1 MLRIFADFNNM
12 DGRGRVRLNCIGS
25 LEDIERLGD
34 QIKIGAT
41 VILDE
46 PYEFE
51 VRAVLDYDEQ
61 QGTWV
66 GHPDWDTVT
75 HHDAPGQG

>member
-1 MLRIFADFNNM
+1 MLRIFASFNEM
-12 DGRGRVRLNCIGS
+12 DSRGRVCLDCKGS
-25 LEDIERLGD
+25 LADIERLGD
-34 QIKIGAT
+34 QIKIGVT

-61 QGTWV
+61 QGIWV
-66 GHPDWDTVT
+66 GHPDWNTVKR
-75 HHDAPGQG
+75 HDAPGQG